1 MKTAPIGNGRNP
13 PTSAVRHVVVKGSF
27 GVMTNY
33 GLSSVLCPRV
43 ATLRI
48 CRRRREPADLSREQP
63 GKFNRR
69 RVFTLRPDDLQGD
82 R

>member
-33 GLSSVLCPRV
+33 GLSSVTEKPKAASIRPFG
-43 ATLRI
+43 TWK
-48 CRRRREPADLSREQP
+48 PAPERSSMRS
-63 GKFNRR
+63 
-69 RVFTLRPDDLQGD
+69 
-82 R
+82 